1 MYIIVFY
8 FALAV
13 IGYFIG
19 TRFLNTETLRKKIG
33 RIQVISIIFLVLS
46 MGIGMG
52 INEKVIDNLNAIGVY
67 ALIITLITMGTSV
80 FAVSIARRIIG
91 LNRYGVFENDRIEND
106 SRENIKDGG
115 DGRIMTRIILF
126 SVIIGM
132 TLGCLN
138 RSFLVEYEYL
148 LSYGITAG
156 LSILLLFVGI
166 DLGVSNTLIG
176 AVKEVGTKVF
186 AFPLAIAIGTLVG
199 GILSS
204 LILPIRIN
212 EGLAISAGF
221 AWYSFAPG
229 LIIEKGY
236 VIIGSISFMHNI
248 MREMIAIITIPFVAD
263 KIGYIEV
270 LGLGASANMDIA
282 LPIVEKS
289 THSGIAIYSFVSG
302 ISVSFLVP
310 ILVPIFIA

>member
-1 MYIIVFY
+1 MYIIIFY

-19 TRFLNTETLRKKIG
+19 TRFLNSEALRKKIG
-33 RIQVISIIFLVLS
+33 QIQVISIIFLVLS

-80 FAVSIARRIIG
+80 FAVSVARRIIG

-106 SRENIKDGG
+106 SHENVKDGG

-176 AVKEVGTKVF
+176 AVKEVGIKVF
-186 AFPLAIAIGTLVG
+186 TFPLAIAIGTLAG

-204 LILPIRIN
+204 LILPVRIN

-236 VIIGSISFMHNI
+236 VIIGAISFMHNI

-270 LGLGASANMDIA
+270 LGIRSLC
-282 LPIVEKS
+282 
-289 THSGIAIYSFVSG
+289 
-302 ISVSFLVP
+302 
-310 ILVPIFIA
+310 

>member
-1 MYIIVFY
+1 MYIIIFY

-19 TRFLNTETLRKKIG
+19 TRFLNSEALRKKIA

-80 FAVSIARRIIG
+80 FAVSVARRIIG

-106 SRENIKDGG
+106 SHENVKDGG
-115 DGRIMTRIILF
+115 DGRIMTRIILL

-204 LILPIRIN
+204 LILPVRIN

-236 VIIGSISFMHNI
+236 VIIGAISFMHNI